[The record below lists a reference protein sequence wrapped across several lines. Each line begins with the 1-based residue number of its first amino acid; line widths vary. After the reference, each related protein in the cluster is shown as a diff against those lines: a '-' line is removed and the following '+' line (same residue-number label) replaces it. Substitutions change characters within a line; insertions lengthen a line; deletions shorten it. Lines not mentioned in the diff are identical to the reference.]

1 MTDNT
6 NPMTKTRLIVGC
18 HWNSVS
24 RNVEFSLMYFGL
36 ETSVLGGLVVAGC
49 REKLAGSFP
58 VCDVDL

>member
-1 MTDNT
+1 
-6 NPMTKTRLIVGC
+6 MTKTRLIVGC